1 VAYLAAEQVLLLAD
15 EGDAMTDLDRDLRRL
30 TVLRSRE
37 GAARRR
43 RRVRV
48 RQELVLRG
56 VAVRQTA

>member
-1 VAYLAAEQVLLLAD
+1 
-15 EGDAMTDLDRDLRRL
+15 MTDLERDLRRL

-37 GAARRR
+37 VAARRR

-56 VAVRQTA
+56 VGVRPSA